1 MAVRDIKHLVSD
13 GTPCWDYECTLGI
26 FIYSFN
32 CLLSEISQ
40 NVKERQTLILEMN
53 K

>member
-13 GTPCWDYECTLGI
+13 GNAVLGLRSTLGI

-32 CLLSEISQ
+32 CLLPEISQ